1 MAPVSRLPWVRR
13 RALEVLAG
21 VASGPFSNIRT

>member
-1 MAPVSRLPWVRR
+1 MAPVSRLLWVRR

-21 VASGPFSNIRT
+21 VATGPFGKIRT